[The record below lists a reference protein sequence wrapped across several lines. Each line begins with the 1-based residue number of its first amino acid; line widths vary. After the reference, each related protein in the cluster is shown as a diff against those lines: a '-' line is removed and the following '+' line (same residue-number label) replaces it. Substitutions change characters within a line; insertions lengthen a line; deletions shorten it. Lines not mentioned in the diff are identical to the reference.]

1 MNESVICSLTGK
13 ALSEK
18 NTKIAILPNG
28 AKIPIHKDYLDI
40 FQKSYFITK
49 QSLEDDQS
57 DDSTIPEEITIQ
69 NPREIYNT
77 LCERVIGQEIAK
89 KKVSVAVHRHYI
101 SLKSNDPDKEW
112 RKSNLLFIGD
122 TGCGKTH
129 IARTIAKMIQVPFVI
144 GDCTQITEAGYVG
157 DDAEVVLS
165 TLLSVA
171 GSVKNAERGII
182 MLDEID
188 KIAKKSGGN
197 PSITRD
203 VGGEGVQTSLLK
215 MVEGTIAHVQNI
227 SDGKRKNPQA
237 KTIPLDTENI
247 LFIAAGVFPGIE
259 DVIAKRLNVGGKIG
273 FRGEAQIDQEK
284 LRENLLSQINAQD
297 IIDYGFISEFVG
309 RFPVI
314 IPFEKLT
321 KEHMIQILTSIKG
334 SLYEQSKWIFSQNG
348 INLQISETSLDVIA
362 DAAVEDSRGARALQ
376 SILESILMEVYFDKA
391 GQFDGDLLIPDSLV
405 VKKTSK

>member
-1 MNESVICSLTGK
+1 M
-13 ALSEK
+13 
-18 NTKIAILPNG
+18 
-28 AKIPIHKDYLDI
+28 
-40 FQKSYFITK
+40 
-49 QSLEDDQS
+49 
-57 DDSTIPEEITIQ
+57 
-69 NPREIYNT
+69 
-77 LCERVIGQEIAK
+77 
-89 KKVSVAVHRHYI
+89 
-101 SLKSNDPDKEW
+101 
-112 RKSNLLFIGD
+112 
-122 TGCGKTH
+122 
-129 IARTIAKMIQVPFVI
+129 
-144 GDCTQITEAGYVG
+144 
-157 DDAEVVLS
+157 
-165 TLLSVA
+165 
-171 GSVKNAERGII
+171 
-182 MLDEID
+182 
-188 KIAKKSGGN
+188 
-197 PSITRD
+197 
-203 VGGEGVQTSLLK
+203 
-215 MVEGTIAHVQNI
+215 
-227 SDGKRKNPQA
+227 
-237 KTIPLDTENI
+237 
-247 LFIAAGVFPGIE
+247 
-259 DVIAKRLNVGGKIG
+259 GGKIG